1 MRVLPS
7 VPAGSVKT
15 PMIITWHTDNGAAV
29 NLTGASLSARIFS
42 YATELSRD
50 ATGTFNVLIP
60 TEGVFE
66 WLFSVDDVVTGEY
79 RLQFIAT
86 YASGLT
92 PLKSD
97 QLEWKVTPSL

>member
-7 VPAGSVKT
+7 VPEGSVKT

-29 NLTGASLSARIFS
+29 DLTGASLSARIFS
-42 YATELSRD
+42 YVSETSRD
-50 ATGTFNVLIP
+50 ATGIFNVLIP

-66 WLFSVDDVVTGEY
+66 WLFSVSDLVVGEY
-79 RLQFIAT
+79 RIQFVAT

-97 QLEWKVTPSL
+97 QLEWKVTPLL

>member
-42 YATELSRD
+42 YATESSRD
-50 ATGTFNVLIP
+50 ATGAFNVLIP

-66 WLFSVDDVVTGEY
+66 WLFSVDDVVMGEY
-79 RLQFIAT
+79 RLQFIAS